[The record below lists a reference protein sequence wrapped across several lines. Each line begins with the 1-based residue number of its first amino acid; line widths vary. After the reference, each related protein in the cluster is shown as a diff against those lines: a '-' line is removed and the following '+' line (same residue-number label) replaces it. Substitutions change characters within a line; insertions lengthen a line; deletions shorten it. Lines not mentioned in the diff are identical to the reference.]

1 MSTLRQIESNR
12 RNAQKSTGPTS
23 VSGKAT
29 SSMNAL
35 KTGIH
40 AKSLVLPTENLADLE
55 QLTAEFYHSHHPA
68 SPEARVLLD
77 DLIRCEW
84 TLRRLSA
91 AETQLF
97 EYAHQEAFTEENDF
111 PLGQSCLQNAKPFG
125 QLQWRIDS
133 TRRAFYRALHTLQQL
148 EAKGTDQTDMSF
160 RRSLP
165 ETRCQP
171 GLSPLPGAPAL
182 DPPSLPPSPQTTSPQ
197 IGFVP
202 ATPTAAPGTDQ
213 TDMDFRRSL
222 PEIRCQPGLSPV
234 SHASPARPLQMPV
247 QHFPIEE

>member
-1 MSTLRQIESNR
+1 
-12 RNAQKSTGPTS
+12 
-23 VSGKAT
+23 
-29 SSMNAL
+29 MNAL

-55 QLTAEFYHSHHPA
+55 QLTAEFYHSHHPT

-111 PLGQSCLQNAKPFG
+111 PLGQACMQNAKSFG

-160 RRSLP
+160 RRGLP

-171 GLSPLPGAPAL
+171 GLSPLPAPPLA
-182 DPPSLPPSPQTTSPQ
+182 DPPSLPPSSQTISSQ

-202 ATPTAAPGTDQ
+202 STPTAAPGTDQ

-222 PEIRCQPGLSPV
+222 PEIRCQSGLSPV
-234 SHASPARPLQMPV
+234 SPAAPSLQLDLV
-247 QHFPIEE
+247 HHN

>member
-1 MSTLRQIESNR
+1 MSTLRQMEANR

-23 VSGKAT
+23 VTGKAT

-35 KTGIH
+35 RTGIH
-40 AKSLVLPTENLADLE
+40 AKSLVLPTEKLADLQ
-55 QLTAEFYHSHHPA
+55 QLIDEYYQSHHPA
-68 SPEARVLLD
+68 SSEARVMLD

-97 EYAHQEAFTEENDF
+97 EYAHQEAFREEDQF
-111 PLGQSCLQNAKPFG
+111 PLGQSCMDKHKAFG

-133 TRRAFYRALHTLQQL
+133 TRRALYRALQTLQQL
-148 EAKGTDQTDMSF
+148 EA
-160 RRSLP
+160 
-165 ETRCQP
+165 
-171 GLSPLPGAPAL
+171 APAPAPPVAPDPPPL

-202 ATPTAAPGTDQ
+202 STPTAAPGTDQ
-213 TDMDFRRSL
+213 TDMDFRRTL
-222 PEIRCQPGLSPV
+222 PEIRCQSGLSPV
-234 SHASPARPLQMPV
+234 SPAAPSLQLDLV
-247 QHFPIEE
+247 HQN